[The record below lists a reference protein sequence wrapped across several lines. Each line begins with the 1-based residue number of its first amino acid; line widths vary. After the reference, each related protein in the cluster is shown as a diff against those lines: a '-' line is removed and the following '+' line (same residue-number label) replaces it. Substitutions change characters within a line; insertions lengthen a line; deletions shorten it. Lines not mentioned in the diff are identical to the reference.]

1 MATSSGW
8 PQVLEKIRWRI
19 GVTGQ
24 SLGIALKHGV
34 KIAYGTDAGV
44 SKHGRNADEFEMLV
58 QFGMTP
64 AAAIQAATVNAAELL
79 GIADQVGTLEPGKAA
94 DLIAVDAD
102 PLADVRVL
110 RQVRYVMRAGESV
123 R

>member
-1 MATSSGW
+1 M
-8 PQVLEKIRWRI
+8 RI
-19 GVTGQ
+19 
-24 SLGIALKHGV
+24 ARAHGV
-34 KIAYGTDAGV
+34 RIAYGTDAGV
-44 SKHGRNADEFEMLV
+44 SRHGRNADEFELLA

-64 AAAIQAATVNAAELL
+64 GEAIESATVNAADLL

-110 RQVRYVMRAGESV
+110 KQVRYVMQAGQVV